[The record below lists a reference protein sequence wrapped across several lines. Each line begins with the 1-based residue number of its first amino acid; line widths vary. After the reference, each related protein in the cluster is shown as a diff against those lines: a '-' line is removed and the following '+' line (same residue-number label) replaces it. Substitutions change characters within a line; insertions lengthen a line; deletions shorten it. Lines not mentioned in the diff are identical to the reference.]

1 MMPTHLFLH
10 KPNQFIMKYGTYQV
24 WDLPICEYNFL
35 IYEQTNQ
42 FQSYPS
48 IVFNG
53 LITYPSCCQ
62 SIICDS
68 WSVYRWLFCFLNQHL
83 PVFTFIYLQY
93 DRLYLNTYVIQLT
106 LNQNCTKKI
115 WLTNICE
122 IHLYCPIWLQFK
134 FWNL

>member
-1 MMPTHLFLH
+1 MLSHLFLH
-10 KPNQFIMKYGTYQV
+10 KPNQFLMKYGTYQV

-62 SIICDS
+62 LIICSS
-68 WSVYRWLFCFLNQHL
+68 WSVYTGRRLFCFLNQHL
-83 PVFTFIYLQY
+83 FTFIHLALWQIIAKYI
-93 DRLYLNTYVIQLT
+93 RNTINFKPKLYR
-106 LNQNCTKKI
+106 
-115 WLTNICE
+115 E
-122 IHLYCPIWLQFK
+122 
-134 FWNL
+134 NLAN

>member
-10 KPNQFIMKYGTYQV
+10 KPYQFIMKYGTYQV
-24 WDLPICEYNFL
+24 WDLLIRVPVYNFL

-68 WSVYRWLFCFLNQHL
+68 WSVYRWLFCF
-83 PVFTFIYLQY
+83 TSIYIYLFTIRQIIAKY
-93 DRLYLNTYVIQLT
+93 ICNTINFKPKLYKENLA
-106 LNQNCTKKI
+106 
-115 WLTNICE
+115 NICE
-122 IHLYCPIWLQFK
+122 IHLYCPIWLQLIK
-134 FWNL
+134 FRNL